1 MGDSNR
7 VLPPKK
13 IFLLTAA
20 YVHSHK
26 TLDRATHIHL
36 VAYDCLAVGRP
47 GGLKQSLTVRT
58 VGQHSLSFFASL
70 NPTNDQPILP
80 RLRIVISHEGEILSV
95 RGKSNVRIDVSGE
108 FLRRSPQ
115 QRSAIEKLQLRIPAI
130 AAHKIKIV
138 SIRRETQ
145 PAVIEL
151 SRRFYLRITVRRHI
165 PQPEACQSL
174 VSGYAENVFAI
185 GRDGHAHGVAGVSH
199 LGDGNILKR
208 SRAALLEKRIDSVR
222 AGCNQCNHDGRDYS
236 RTKFVLPSR
245 RDYSRTT
252 RGARR
257 GKTFRRCGRNNWDR
271 RFGRLC
277 LLRFASRFRISL
289 QPP

>member
-58 VGQHSLSFFASL
+58 VGQHCLSFFASL

-95 RGKSNVRIDVSGE
+95 RRKSNVRIDVSGE

-115 QRSAIEKLQLRIPAI
+115 QRSAIEKLHPQTPEI
-130 AAHKIKIV
+130 AANKKKKFPTGRQPH
-138 SIRRETQ
+138 

-151 SRRFYLRITVRRHI
+151 SRRF
-165 PQPEACQSL
+165 
-174 VSGYAENVFAI
+174 
-185 GRDGHAHGVAGVSH
+185 
-199 LGDGNILKR
+199 
-208 SRAALLEKRIDSVR
+208 
-222 AGCNQCNHDGRDYS
+222 
-236 RTKFVLPSR
+236 
-245 RDYSRTT
+245 
-252 RGARR
+252 
-257 GKTFRRCGRNNWDR
+257 
-271 RFGRLC
+271 
-277 LLRFASRFRISL
+277 
-289 QPP
+289 